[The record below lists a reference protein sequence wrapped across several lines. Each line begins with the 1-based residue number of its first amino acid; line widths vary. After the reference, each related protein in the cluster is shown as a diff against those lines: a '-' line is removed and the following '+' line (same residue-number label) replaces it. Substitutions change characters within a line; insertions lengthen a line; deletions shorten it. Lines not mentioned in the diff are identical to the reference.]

1 MSKEKFAK
9 KLNELVDNSSQ
20 LTPEQKALWHIF
32 SFYATEEENEALVE
46 AIEES
51 EENLSFLTTYLLEK
65 VKQLY
70 EEDL

>member
-1 MSKEKFAK
+1 MAK
-9 KLNELVDNSSQ
+9 KLNELVDNSKR
-20 LTPEQKALWHIF
+20 LTAEQKALWHIF

-46 AIEES
+46 AIEEA
-51 EENLSFLTTYLLEK
+51 EDNLVFLTTHLLEK